1 MASVTHQGHKVYAT
15 DIYAKIRGQ
24 KNNATMNLLGNV
36 NVQNF
41 K

>member
-1 MASVTHQGHKVYAT
+1 MVSVTHQGHKVYAI
-15 DIYAKIRGQ
+15 DIYAKVRSR